1 MPSATMREL
10 LEAGVHFGHQTR
22 RWNPKMR
29 RFIFGER
36 NGIYIIDLQQ
46 TSDLLDDAAQ
56 YLRNIGER
64 NGSVLFVGTKKQCQ
78 DAVET
83 HARRVGQP
91 YVNHRWLGGLLTN
104 YRTIQDRIAALHELR
119 RQKSDGQL
127 ELLPA
132 KERQVALSNLEKLE
146 TNLGGV
152 ADTRK
157 LPDAVVVIDM
167 KKEALA
173 VREARRLHI
182 PVVGLVDTNC
192 DPDDADFIIPG
203 NDDAIRSSNL
213 IVRVLADAVAEG
225 RNLGIKAADFAAAQ
239 AAAEAAAEAEAAAA
253 AEAAETAAAEAA
265 AADSAAA
272 EAAPAEPA
280 AEAAP
285 AAEPEPEAEPAAE
298 PVADAAPAEP
308 AAADEA
314 PKAEGDSE

>member
-1 MPSATMREL
+1 MSASPRQPP
-10 LEAGVHFGHQTR
+10 V
-22 RWNPKMR
+22 
-29 RFIFGER
+29 
-36 NGIYIIDLQQ
+36 
-46 TSDLLDDAAQ
+46 
-56 YLRNIGER
+56 
-64 NGSVLFVGTKKQCQ
+64 VGRTF
-78 DAVET
+78 
-83 HARRVGQP
+83 
-91 YVNHRWLGGLLTN
+91 TN

-192 DPDDADFIIPG
+192 DPDDADFVIPG

-225 RNLGIKAADFAAAQ
+225 RNQGVKVADFERKAA
-239 AAAEAAAEAEAAAA
+239 EEAAAA
-253 AEAAETAAAEAA
+253 LEAEEEAARAA
-265 AADSAAA
+265 AARPRPPAMQHPRHPPRRPPSRLLQRKLPLSRWRPRSLPRQLLQRVVTRVSDTHIHRVQPRSSSSAMR
-272 EAAPAEPA
+272 PRR
-280 AEAAP
+280 
-285 AAEPEPEAEPAAE
+285 
-298 PVADAAPAEP
+298 
-308 AAADEA
+308 
-314 PKAEGDSE
+314 G